1 MIEQLYLVCYLK
13 CERNFDDSPSPLR
26 FLRAVSEF
34 WTFCMYNSWLALKM
48 KKKRSIIIERAVKW
62 KLFLSPYLFLPISK
76 NCVYHCILTLFRL
89 FNTCNT
95 RFYEKLIFDKR
106 SRYMYFRKESIDPW
120 YELNASET
128 LNYWIEETFKFHGLM
143 HEDNGIL
150 ITNSTCSWTL
160 SDASVFK
167 VPVPWGLWN
176 LEVSLNVHLA

>member
-1 MIEQLYLVCYLK
+1 MLLEMWK
-13 CERNFDDSPSPLR
+13 
-26 FLRAVSEF
+26 EF
-34 WTFCMYNSWLALKM
+34 WWQSLPTSLFACMQSLNFEHFVCTIADLLLKW

-62 KLFLSPYLFLPISK
+62 KLFLSPYLLLLISK

-106 SRYMYFRKESIDPW
+106 WRYMYFREESIDPW

>member
-1 MIEQLYLVCYLK
+1 MRELSNESFSCLLIFSYWLVKIVY
-13 CERNFDDSPSPLR
+13 
-26 FLRAVSEF
+26 
-34 WTFCMYNSWLALKM
+34 
-48 KKKRSIIIERAVKW
+48 
-62 KLFLSPYLFLPISK
+62 
-76 NCVYHCILTLFRL
+76 YHCILTLFRL

-106 SRYMYFRKESIDPW
+106 WRYMYFREESIDPW

-176 LEVSLNVHLA
+176 LEASLNVHLAQWIT

>member
-1 MIEQLYLVCYLK
+1 MRELSNESFSCLLIFSYWLVKIVY
-13 CERNFDDSPSPLR
+13 
-26 FLRAVSEF
+26 
-34 WTFCMYNSWLALKM
+34 
-48 KKKRSIIIERAVKW
+48 
-62 KLFLSPYLFLPISK
+62 
-76 NCVYHCILTLFRL
+76 YHCILTLFRL

-176 LEVSLNVHLA
+176 LEASLNVHLAQWIT